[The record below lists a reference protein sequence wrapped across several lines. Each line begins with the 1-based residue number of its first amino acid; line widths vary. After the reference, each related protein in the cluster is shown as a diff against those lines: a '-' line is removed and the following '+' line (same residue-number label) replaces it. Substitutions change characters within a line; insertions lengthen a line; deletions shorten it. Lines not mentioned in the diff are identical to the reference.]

1 MILIQEFTISA
12 FSIFAFA
19 EYIVAVANMGYY
31 WTIVDDLPTE
41 QIVVMRPGNFP
52 SQVSMPW
59 AADANIGGSLNN
71 TRDGNG
77 IKLSFNNVT
86 CEFFKYG

>member
-1 MILIQEFTISA
+1 MFIMAYYYYRHFIHCDPFA

-52 SQVSMPW
+52 SRISTPS
-59 AADANIGGSLNN
+59 AADVIEEKSSNYRREGW
-71 TRDGNG
+71 DW
-77 IKLSFNNVT
+77 
-86 CEFFKYG
+86 

>member
-1 MILIQEFTISA
+1 MYLNEQLFHQLFLMILIFGKITISA

-52 SQVSMPW
+52 SRISTPS
-59 AADANIGGSLNN
+59 AADVIEEKSSNY
-71 TRDGNG
+71 RREGNG
-77 IKLSFNNVT
+77 M
-86 CEFFKYG
+86 

>member
-1 MILIQEFTISA
+1 MILIQEFTILA

-52 SQVSMPW
+52 SRISTPS
-59 AADANIGGSLNN
+59 AADVIEEKSSNY
-71 TRDGNG
+71 RREGNG
-77 IKLSFNNVT
+77 M
-86 CEFFKYG
+86 

>member
-1 MILIQEFTISA
+1 MIFIINKLTISA

-52 SQVSMPW
+52 SRVSTPS
-59 AADANIGGSLNN
+59 ASDVIEEKSSNYRKEEKGEKDAL
-71 TRDGNG
+71 
-77 IKLSFNNVT
+77 K
-86 CEFFKYG
+86 

>member
-1 MILIQEFTISA
+1 MNFHDTNLCKYIILA

-41 QIVVMRPGNFP
+41 QIVVMRPGSFP
-52 SQVSMPW
+52 SQISTPS
-59 AADANIGGSLNN
+59 AADVNAENPSNN
-71 TRDGNG
+71 LIEGNG
-77 IKLSFNNVT
+77 
-86 CEFFKYG
+86 

>member
-1 MILIQEFTISA
+1 MNFHDTNLCKYIILA

-41 QIVVMRPGNFP
+41 QIVVMRPGSFP
-52 SQVSMPW
+52 SQISTPS
-59 AADANIGGSLNN
+59 AADVNAGKPSNN
-71 TRDGNG
+71 VIEGNG
-77 IKLSFNNVT
+77 
-86 CEFFKYG
+86 

>member
-1 MILIQEFTISA
+1 MILIQEFTILA

-52 SQVSMPW
+52 SRISTPS
-59 AADANIGGSLNN
+59 ANDVIEKKSSNYRKKRNGKK
-71 TRDGNG
+71 DG
-77 IKLSFNNVT
+77 
-86 CEFFKYG
+86 